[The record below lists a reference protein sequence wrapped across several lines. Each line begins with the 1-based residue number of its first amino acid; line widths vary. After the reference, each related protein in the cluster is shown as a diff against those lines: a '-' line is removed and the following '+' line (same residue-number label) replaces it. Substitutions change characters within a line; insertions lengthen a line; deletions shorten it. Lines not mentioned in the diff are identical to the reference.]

1 MFRHTFNFFSQEVDV
16 VREQVQKLVSLPV
29 WESLHE
35 ARLEQ
40 ELAAVPKLRKYW
52 NIIHKRDKALE
63 DALER

>member
-1 MFRHTFNFFSQEVDV
+1 M
-16 VREQVQKLVSLPV
+16 VREQIQKLVSLPI

-52 NIIHKRDKALE
+52 NIIKKRDKALDE
-63 DALER
+63 EAREK